1 MTAFRCGYVGIFG
14 RPNVGKSTFLNQ
26 VLGEKIAIVTAKAQT
41 TRNRIVG
48 IKNRDHEQL
57 ILVDTPGIHRPRG
70 SLNEAL
76 MDCTMAVLRD
86 VDVSLFL
93 FGADQKLLSPGEK
106 DLLDILVREQRSF
119 VPVLNKADLV
129 DCPVAELPLQRQLEE
144 FLPGHEG
151 VVRPISALTGEGIE
165 PLVEDLCRFLPESP
179 PLFPRDANT
188 EISERFWVQEVVR
201 EKIFQLT
208 RHEVPYST
216 ATLIDY
222 FHDRETRLSIGV
234 TIFVEHPSQKGII
247 IGRRGRM
254 LKAIGTA
261 ARKEIEALVGI
272 PVFLE
277 LWVSVEKNW
286 TKNPA
291 ALERFGY
298 RLNQN

>member
-14 RPNVGKSTFLNQ
+14 CPNVGKSTFLNQ
-26 VLGEKIAIVTAKAQT
+26 VLGEKIAIVTAKPQT

-48 IKNRDHEQL
+48 IKNRENEQV

-70 SLNEAL
+70 SLNQAL
-76 MDCTMAVLRD
+76 VDCTMAVLRD
-86 VDVSLFL
+86 VDVGLFL
-93 FGADQKLLSPGEK
+93 FAADQKTLSSGEN
-106 DLLDILVREQRSF
+106 DLLAVLEQEKRQF
-119 VPVLNKADLV
+119 IPVINKIDLV
-129 DCPVAELPLQRQLEE
+129 DRRLDDLPLVRQLSHY
-144 FLPGHEG
+144 LPDKKSSIQS
-151 VVRPISALTGEGIE
+151 VSALTGEGVE
-165 PLVEDLCRFLPESP
+165 PLVEKLCRFLPESP

-201 EKIFQLT
+201 EKIFELT
-208 RHEVPYST
+208 HHEVPYST
-216 ATLIDY
+216 AAMIDY
-222 FHDRETRLSIGV
+222 FHDRKHRLSIGV

-247 IGRRGRM
+247 IGRRGKM

-277 LWVSVEKNW
+277 LWVAVEKNW

-298 RLNQN
+298 R

>member
-1 MTAFRCGYVGIFG
+1 MTAFHCGYVGIFG

-26 VLGEKIAIVTAKAQT
+26 VLGEKIAIVTAKPQT

-48 IKNRDHEQL
+48 IKNHENEQL

-70 SLNEAL
+70 SLNQAL
-76 MDCTMAVLRD
+76 MDCTMSVLRD

-93 FGADQKLLSPGEK
+93 FAADQDTLSPGEK
-106 DLLDILVREQRSF
+106 DLLTILVRENRQF
-119 VPVLNKADLV
+119 IPVINKIDLV
-129 DCPVAELPLQRQLEE
+129 DRQVDDLPLTQQIVKY
-144 FLPGHEG
+144 LPGQKS
-151 VVRPISALTGEGIE
+151 PIQSVSALTGEGVE
-165 PLVEDLCRFLPESP
+165 PLVEKLCRFLPESP
-179 PLFPRDANT
+179 PLFPQDANT

-201 EKIFQLT
+201 EKIFQFT
-208 RHEVPYST
+208 HHEVPYST
-216 ATLIDY
+216 AAMIDY

-234 TIFVEHPSQKGII
+234 TIFVEQPSQKGII
-247 IGRRGRM
+247 IGRQGRM
-254 LKAIGTA
+254 LKTIGTA

-291 ALERFGY
+291 ALKRFGY
-298 RLNQN
+298 R

>member
-1 MTAFRCGYVGIFG
+1 MTIFHCGYVGIFG
-14 RPNVGKSTFLNQ
+14 RPNAGKSTFLNQ
-26 VLGEKIAIVTAKAQT
+26 VLGEKIAIVTAKPQT

-48 IKNRDHEQL
+48 IENRNNEQL

-70 SLNEAL
+70 SLNKAL
-76 MDCTMAVLRD
+76 MDCTLSVLRD

-93 FGADQKLLSPGEK
+93 FAADQKTLSPGEN
-106 DLLDILVREQRSF
+106 DLLAIFVREKREF
-119 VPVLNKADLV
+119 IPVINKIDLV
-129 DCPVAELPLQRQLEE
+129 DRQVDDLPLVQQLAKY
-144 FLPGHEG
+144 LPDQKSSIQS
-151 VVRPISALTGEGIE
+151 VSALTGEGVE
-165 PLVEDLCRFLPESP
+165 PLVEKLCRFLPESP
-179 PLFPRDANT
+179 PLFPQDANT

-201 EKIFQLT
+201 EKIFQFT
-208 RHEVPYST
+208 HHEVPYST
-216 ATLIDY
+216 AAMIDY

-234 TIFVEHPSQKGII
+234 TIFVEQPSQKGII
-247 IGRRGRM
+247 IGRQGRM

-291 ALERFGY
+291 ALKRFGY
-298 RLNQN
+298 R